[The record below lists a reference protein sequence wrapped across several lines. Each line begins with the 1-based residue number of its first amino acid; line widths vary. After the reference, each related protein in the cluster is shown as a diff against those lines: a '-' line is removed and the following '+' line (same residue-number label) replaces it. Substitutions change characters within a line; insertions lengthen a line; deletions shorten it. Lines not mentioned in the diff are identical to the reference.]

1 MTKENLI
8 NMISRATRMDTISA
22 EELDL
27 YRTNVEC
34 DGKVYDVYL
43 AGNDEMF
50 DLNEFYQIGI
60 DPINDKT
67 YKFFFEVGEN
77 ERRKRMIS
85 EAQKRA
91 ARKYESSLEQIKFR
105 APIGTREKLKKAAE
119 AAGLSVNQF
128 LADLVDK
135 ELENR

>member
-50 DLNEFYQIGI
+50 DVNEFYQIGI

-67 YKFFFEVGEN
+67 YKFYFEVGEN
-77 ERRKRMIS
+77 DLDDIDYTKAYRMEEID
-85 EAQKRA
+85 
-91 ARKYESSLEQIKFR
+91 
-105 APIGTREKLKKAAE
+105 
-119 AAGLSVNQF
+119 N
-128 LADLVDK
+128 
-135 ELENR
+135 